1 MQSGTLPI
9 NEAHLE
15 KVECGPI
22 IRSHCE
28 RAYKSANKFKLEEIR
43 KGYEETSGTFS
54 SSVRNLSISGIAIAW
69 LFMTREIV
77 SEKSTLLLIALG
89 LFVLTLFIDLIQ
101 NFILSLI
108 WYKFYKKKVNEGKS
122 EEEEANEPEDNN
134 RLAWVLYVVKF
145 LTLFI
150 GYIKIFVYSFRFL

>member
-1 MQSGTLPI
+1 M
-9 NEAHLE
+9 
-15 KVECGPI
+15 
-22 IRSHCE
+22 
-28 RAYKSANKFKLEEIR
+28 KLEEIR

-108 WYKFYKKKVNEGKS
+108 WYKFYKKKVNEGKR

>member
-1 MQSGTLPI
+1 M
-9 NEAHLE
+9 
-15 KVECGPI
+15 
-22 IRSHCE
+22 
-28 RAYKSANKFKLEEIR
+28 KLEEIR

-122 EEEEANEPEDNN
+122 EEDEANEPEDNN

>member
-1 MQSGTLPI
+1 M
-9 NEAHLE
+9 
-15 KVECGPI
+15 
-22 IRSHCE
+22 
-28 RAYKSANKFKLEEIR
+28 KLEEIR